1 VIAGS
6 GIVTAEFGNVT
17 GRFGEVTDGHRRRR
31 WVCSALAG
39 HSHIDA
45 GQQV

>member
-17 GRFGEVTDGHRRRR
+17 GRFDQVTDGHRRRR